1 MGTDIS
7 LTDDRRL
14 AADDYK
20 KMEIPHIILASNGE
34 DEKIVKECHDILVGG
49 GKPGVVET
57 YGTMHHVS
65 TFQSTIP
72 LYGLF
77 YKLWSSVSLNS

>member
-7 LTDDRRL
+7 LTDGRL
-14 AADDYK
+14 LATDDYRN
-20 KMEIPHIILASNGE
+20 MAIPHIILASNGE
-34 DEKIVKECHDILVGG
+34 DEKVVKECHDILVGE

-65 TFQSTIP
+65 TFLEHI
-72 LYGLF
+72 
-77 YKLWSSVSLNS
+77 SLL